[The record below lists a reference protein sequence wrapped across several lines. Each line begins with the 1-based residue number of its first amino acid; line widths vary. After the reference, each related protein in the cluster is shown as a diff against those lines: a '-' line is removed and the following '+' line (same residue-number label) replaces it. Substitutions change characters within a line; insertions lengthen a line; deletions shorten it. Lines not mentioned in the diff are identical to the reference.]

1 MQQRI
6 LTLILS
12 LALALA
18 IGACDVSSLS
28 SSESIDD
35 GNGVAIGQID
45 DDPNKNNE
53 ENAPPA
59 VSDASVSPNESSG
72 DYEEGT
78 VNQGPYPEPME
89 PGAQDEEDPTNEGDK
104 YEDVGANPFTIVAHD
119 PQSTFS
125 IDVDTASYDLFR
137 RDAGNYGWLPHE
149 TGVRLE
155 EYVNN
160 FAYDYA
166 APSHESNT
174 PFAFSV
180 EAAPSPYRDVTLM
193 RIGIKG
199 KMAPPEEKKPANV
212 VFLIDVSGSMS
223 SNLKLPLVKT
233 VLSETVTMLD
243 GSDTISIVTYAGH
256 TAVHLEPTPVSES
269 AAIFAA
275 IEGMTS
281 GGSTAGAQGIQL
293 AYAQAEDGYIEGGVN
308 HVILCTDG
316 DFNVGISN
324 DDALVELIEEKRKTG
339 ITLTVLG
346 FGSGNLNDSM
356 MEKVSNAGN
365 GVYGV
370 IANADHAVT
379 YVQTKMLSNLYF
391 IAKDVKIQVDF
402 NPARVLAYR
411 LLGYENRA
419 IADEL
424 FEDHTIDAGEIGA
437 GHTVTALFEIV
448 HAGDPIPQV
457 DGAPGLEDGDAF
469 DGELEVLDGELCR
482 VKIRYKDPSDSMDD
496 PSFGIAYGVADGD
509 VADHIEATTPDFQF
523 ATAVAGLAEM
533 LRLSPYAG
541 IGDLEHIRSLA
552 EQNAGTKADRLEFL
566 ELLDIVEPMLKTEPQ
581 EDDSE

>member
-6 LTLILS
+6 LTLVLS
-12 LALALA
+12 MTLALAF
-18 IGACDVSSLS
+18 GACDGSTSS

-35 GNGVAIGQID
+35 GTGNAIGQID

-53 ENAPPA
+53 ENEPHT
-59 VSDASVSPNESSG
+59 VSDAAVYSSDPAG
-72 DYEEGT
+72 DYDEGA
-78 VNQGPYPEPME
+78 VNQGPYPEPLE
-89 PGAQDEEDPTNEGDK
+89 PGAPDDEDPTNEGDK
-104 YEDVGANPFTIVAHD
+104 YEDVGANPFTVVAHD

-125 IDVDTASYDLFR
+125 VDVDTASYDLFR
-137 RDAGNYGWLPHE
+137 RDAANYGWLPHV

-223 SNLKLPLVKT
+223 SVFKLPLVKT
-233 VLSETVTMLD
+233 VLNETITMLD
-243 GSDTISIVTYAGH
+243 GSDTISIVTYAGN
-256 TAVHLEPTPVSES
+256 TGVHLEPTPVSD
-269 AAIFAA
+269 AATIFAA
-275 IEGMTS
+275 IESMTS
-281 GGSTAGAQGIQL
+281 GGNTAGAQGIHL
-293 AYAQAEDGYIEGGVN
+293 AYDQAEAGYIDGGVN

-316 DFNVGISN
+316 DFNVGISS
-324 DDALVELIEEKRKTG
+324 DEALVELIEEKRKTG

-370 IANADHAVT
+370 IANEDHAIV
-379 YVQTKMLSNLYF
+379 YVQTKLLSTLYF

-402 NPARVLAYR
+402 NPELVLAYR

-448 HAGDPIPQV
+448 HLGDAIPQA
-457 DGAPGLEDGDAF
+457 DGAPDLDDGNAF

-482 VKIRYKDPSDSMDD
+482 VKIRYKNPSDSMDD

-509 VADHIEATTPDFQF
+509 VADHIEATSPDFQF

-541 IGDLEHIRSLA
+541 MGDLEHIRSLA

-566 ELLDIVEPMLKTEPQ
+566 ELLDIVEPLLTTESQ
-581 EDDSE
+581 EDSD